1 MEPAAQNVPIPDRR
15 RELARNGQINTTL
28 IATVRFAMQEMRGSP
43 NCARCSRF
51 SLGQKPSIGDAGVIE
66 RLISDAAADFLDRRS
81 SC

>member
-1 MEPAAQNVPIPDRR
+1 
-15 RELARNGQINTTL
+15 
-28 IATVRFAMQEMRGSP
+28 MQEMRGSP

-66 RLISDAAADFLDRRS
+66 RLINDAAADFLGRRS